1 MNKMD
6 ELLDQVKAVKS
17 KVFKIEEQ
25 IETEKK
31 SDKNICAIVI
41 TVIAV
46 IGILA
51 AIGYAIYRFLGPS
64 YFEDFEDDYEDDFD
78 DDFFEDDD
86 DDTVEVPA
94 KKEEE

>member
-1 MNKMD
+1 MHKID
-6 ELLDQVKAVKS
+6 EILDQVKAIKGR
-17 KVFKIEEQ
+17 VFKIEEE
-25 IETEKK
+25 IETEK
-31 SDKNICAIVI
+31 SCKNICAIVI